1 MHIHKMQTNLA
12 SELNVLNAMQQAQA
26 KQRAEATR
34 RKLFEAASEI
44 AGEAEDFIVTLG
56 KHQEGDSRQQEQT
69 RQKNEKTKPQ
79 PPEEAKE
86 PHVSDWV

>member
-1 MHIHKMQTNLA
+1 MHIHKMQTTLA
-12 SELNVLNAMQQAQA
+12 SGLYALNVVHQTQA

-44 AGEAEDFIVTLG
+44 AGEAENCIVTLG
-56 KHQEGDSRQQEQT
+56 ERQEGDSRQQEQNR
-69 RQKNEKTKPQ
+69 RQNEKKKPLQ
-79 PPEEAKE
+79 PEEAEE

>member
-1 MHIHKMQTNLA
+1 
-12 SELNVLNAMQQAQA
+12 MQQAQA

-44 AGEAEDFIVTLG
+44 AGEAEDCIVTLG
-56 KHQEGDSRQQEQT
+56 EKQEGDSRQQEQN
-69 RQKNEKTKPQ
+69 RQQNEKKKPPQ
-79 PPEEAKE
+79 QEEAEE